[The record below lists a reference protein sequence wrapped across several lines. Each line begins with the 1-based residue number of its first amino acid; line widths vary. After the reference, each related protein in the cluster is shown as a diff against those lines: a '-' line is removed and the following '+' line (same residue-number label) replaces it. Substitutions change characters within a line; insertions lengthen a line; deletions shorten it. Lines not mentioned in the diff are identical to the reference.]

1 VAGSVLVGLLAGCGD
16 EPSSFEASQAKA
28 SGLHSPASAEEVE
41 DGAPIVRGVA
51 TSLYGPIVEAAGD
64 GNVAYSP
71 SSIATALGMARAGA
85 EGESAAQLDAFFG
98 ADGDGGLHRALNAAD
113 ATLRRLSGPERN
125 ADGEDVRVDL
135 TTANAL
141 WGQSGT
147 TWKDPFLDELLTSYD
162 AAMWMADYRNDAD
175 RARSDINRWI
185 AERTD
190 DRIPELLQ
198 GDAVNADTRMVLT
211 NAVRFAAPWDD
222 ELDEL
227 GGMTFTRP
235 DGSTVEADAIGD
247 TRTMGFQE
255 GDGWVAVTLPYAGG
269 DVAMTLLVPDEGQL
283 ATVEAALDA
292 ELLEQVLLGG
302 EEEPVDLRFP
312 RFDLDQRAPLRD
324 ALESLGVTA
333 PFEQGTEDF
342 APMTDDEQLF
352 VADVV
357 HQATVTVDE
366 EGTEA
371 AAATAVTFETVGGT
385 ITEQVV
391 LVDRPFLFV
400 VHDVESAI
408 PVFLGRV
415 TDPTVP

>member
-1 VAGSVLVGLLAGCGD
+1 
-16 EPSSFEASQAKA
+16 
-28 SGLHSPASAEEVE
+28 
-41 DGAPIVRGVA
+41 
-51 TSLYGPIVEAAGD
+51 
-64 GNVAYSP
+64 
-71 SSIATALGMARAGA
+71 
-85 EGESAAQLDAFFG
+85 
-98 ADGDGGLHRALNAAD
+98 
-113 ATLRRLSGPERN
+113 
-125 ADGEDVRVDL
+125 
-135 TTANAL
+135 
-141 WGQSGT
+141 
-147 TWKDPFLDELLTSYD
+147 
-162 AAMWMADYRNDAD
+162 
-175 RARSDINRWI
+175 
-185 AERTD
+185 
-190 DRIPELLQ
+190 
-198 GDAVNADTRMVLT
+198 
-211 NAVRFAAPWDD
+211 
-222 ELDEL
+222 
-227 GGMTFTRP
+227 
-235 DGSTVEADAIGD
+235 
-247 TRTMGFQE
+247 MGFQE